1 MKNKYKK
8 KQKTKKR
15 HSLICPCNEDIKT
28 QTRLF
33 SGLMTKI
40 GKGNTQIR
48 KKVISSS
55 DPCFIR
61 YLSRCAHGVLSS
73 NIQLPKKNYS
83 ILRGSKKLL
92 LKLANKS
99 HSISSKRKV
108 LQEQVGSGFFSLLAG
123 IAASVIGSLINKA
136 I

>member
-1 MKNKYKK
+1 MRKKN
-8 KQKTKKR
+8 KKR

-28 QTRLF
+28 QTKLF
-33 SGLMTKI
+33 SGLMNKI
-40 GKGNTQIR
+40 GKGNPLTR
-48 KKVISSS
+48 KKVINSS

-92 LKLANKS
+92 LKLANKYNS
-99 HSISSKRKV
+99 VASKRKI
-108 LQEQVGSGFFSLLAG
+108 LKEQVGSGFFPLLAG
-123 IAASVIGSLINKA
+123 IAASVIGNLINKA